1 MIAEQPRGQ
10 PEQAPR
16 FLPLIFALFIGSGCA
31 ALVYEI
37 VWFQLLQL
45 VIGSS
50 AVSLGVLLGT
60 FMGGMCLGSLWLPR
74 LIPPRHH
81 PLRVYAVL
89 ELAIGILGILVVLG
103 MPFIGRLY
111 TTLGGHGPL
120 GILLRGLFS
129 GICLLP
135 PTMLMGA
142 TLPVIARWVG
152 TTRRGVSRLGLLYGG
167 NIAGAVLGCLG
178 AGFYL
183 LRVYDMPAATYVA
196 AVLNVVAAVI
206 AFALA
211 RITPYPGAEDSA
223 ARKPAAAAPGSW
235 PVYVTI
241 ALSGMSALG
250 AEVVWTRQL
259 TLLLGGTTYTF
270 SIILAIFLIG
280 LGLGS
285 GIGSYAAREVVRP
298 RRALGISQFLLMGA
312 IAWSAWM
319 IAESLPYWPINPA
332 LTRNAWV
339 ILQVDFVRCLWA
351 ILPAASLWGASF
363 PLALASAASE
373 GQDPGR
379 MVGAVYAANTVG
391 AIAGALVF
399 STLLIPWLGTQASQR
414 ILITCAA
421 LATVL
426 MLGFWSPRESGH
438 PGFDKRSAVW
448 LLLIIGIAL
457 GLASSVPRIPGLLV
471 AYGRFMTM
479 RLQDRVDI
487 IYVGEGMNSSM
498 AVSRLPNGVLNYHNA
513 GKIQASSEPQDMRL
527 QLMLGHLTT
536 LLPEHPRSI
545 LVIGCGAGVTAGAV
559 SINPRVE
566 RVTIAEIEP
575 LVPQVVSKYFS
586 EYNYDVVRNPK
597 VRVELDDARHYLLTT
612 REKFDAITSD
622 PFDPWVKG
630 AATLYTKEFFEEVR
644 EHLNPGGVATVFVQL
659 YQSSTDVVKSEI
671 ATFLQVFPNGV
682 VLGNTYDGAGYD
694 LVMLGRLAQTPIDLD
709 EMERRLRT
717 QEFAQVAQSLR
728 KTGFY
733 SAVDLF
739 STFAAEGP
747 QLKRWLQDAQ
757 INRDRN
763 LRLQYLA
770 GLVLNESQ
778 EAAIYWQILA
788 CRRFPENLFT
798 ASPERLQALKLG
810 IAAAR

>member
-1 MIAEQPRGQ
+1 MEQPRNHTA
-10 PEQAPR
+10 QASR
-16 FLPLIFALFIGSGCA
+16 FLPLIFTLFIAGGCA

-37 VWFQLLQL
+37 VWFQMLQL
-45 VIGSS
+45 IIGSS
-50 AVSLGVLLGT
+50 GVSLGVLLGT
-60 FMGGMCLGSLWLPR
+60 FMGGMCLGSFWLPR
-74 LIPPRHH
+74 VIPPRLH

-89 ELAIGILGILVVLG
+89 ELGIGILGILVLFG

-111 TTLGGHGPL
+111 TMLGGHGPL

-135 PTMLMGA
+135 PTILMGA

-152 TTRRGVSRLGLLYGG
+152 TTPRGVSRLGLLYGG
-167 NIAGAVLGCLG
+167 NTAGAVLGCLG

-196 AVLNVVAAVI
+196 AVLNVAAALVAFV
-206 AFALA
+206 LA
-211 RITPYPGAEDSA
+211 RITPHLRAEDSA
-223 ARKPAAAAPGSW
+223 ARESAVAPGSW

-270 SIILAIFLIG
+270 SIILAIFLVG

-298 RRALGISQFLLMGA
+298 RQALGVSQFLLVGA

-319 IAESLPYWPINPA
+319 IAKSLPYWPINPA
-332 LTRNAWV
+332 LTQSPWI

-351 ILPAASLWGASF
+351 ILPAAALWGASF

-414 ILITCAA
+414 ILITVAA
-421 LATVL
+421 LSAVL
-426 MLGFWSPRESGH
+426 MLAFWSPSESGNS
-438 PGFDKRSAVW
+438 GFDTRRAVW
-448 LLLIIGIAL
+448 LVLIIGITL
-457 GLASSVPRIPGLLV
+457 GLASSVARIPGLLV
-471 AYGRFMTM
+471 AYGRFMTV
-479 RLQDRVDI
+479 RLQDKVDI

-498 AVSRLPNGVLNYHNA
+498 AVSRMPNGVLNYHNA

-559 SINPRVE
+559 SVNPEVE
-566 RVTIAEIEP
+566 RVTIVEIEP

-671 ATFLQVFPNGV
+671 ATFLQVFPDGV

-694 LVMLGRLAQTPIDLD
+694 LVLLGRLAQTPIDLD

-717 QEFAQVAQSLR
+717 PEFAQVAQSLR

-739 STFAAEGP
+739 STFAAQGP
-747 QLKRWLQDAQ
+747 YLKPWLQDAQ

-770 GLVLNESQ
+770 GLGLNQSQ

-810 IAAAR
+810 IAAAQ

>member
-1 MIAEQPRGQ
+1 
-10 PEQAPR
+10 
-16 FLPLIFALFIGSGCA
+16 
-31 ALVYEI
+31 
-37 VWFQLLQL
+37 
-45 VIGSS
+45 
-50 AVSLGVLLGT
+50 
-60 FMGGMCLGSLWLPR
+60 
-74 LIPPRHH
+74 
-81 PLRVYAVL
+81 
-89 ELAIGILGILVVLG
+89 
-103 MPFIGRLY
+103 
-111 TTLGGHGPL
+111 
-120 GILLRGLFS
+120 
-129 GICLLP
+129 
-135 PTMLMGA
+135 
-142 TLPVIARWVG
+142 
-152 TTRRGVSRLGLLYGG
+152 
-167 NIAGAVLGCLG
+167 
-178 AGFYL
+178 
-183 LRVYDMPAATYVA
+183 
-196 AVLNVVAAVI
+196 
-206 AFALA
+206 
-211 RITPYPGAEDSA
+211 
-223 ARKPAAAAPGSW
+223 
-235 PVYVTI
+235 
-241 ALSGMSALG
+241 MSALG

-285 GIGSYAAREVVRP
+285 GIGSYAVREVVRP
-298 RRALGISQFLLMGA
+298 RRALAVSQFLLVGA

-332 LTRNAWV
+332 LTRTLGHLAGRPRALLV
-339 ILQVDFVRCLWA
+339 GHPPGGSPVGRQLSVGARIGRIGGTGSRAYGRRRLCRQYRGRDRRRAGVQH
-351 ILPAASLWGASF
+351 AAD
-363 PLALASAASE
+363 PLAGHTGVTAHL
-373 GQDPGR
+373 DHVR
-379 MVGAVYAANTVG
+379 GACG
-391 AIAGALVF
+391 GIDAGF
-399 STLLIPWLGTQASQR
+399 R
-414 ILITCAA
+414 
-421 LATVL
+421 
-426 MLGFWSPRESGH
+426 SPCESGN

-448 LLLIIGIAL
+448 LLLMIGITL
-457 GLASSVPRIPGLLV
+457 GLASSVARIPGLLV
-471 AYGRFMTM
+471 AYGGFMTM

-597 VRVELDDARHYLLTT
+597 VRIELDDARHYLLTT

-717 QEFAQVAQSLR
+717 PEFAQVAQSLR

-770 GLVLNESQ
+770 GLGLNESQ

-788 CRRFPENLFT
+788 CRQFPENLFT

-810 IAAAR
+810 IAAAQ

>member
-1 MIAEQPRGQ
+1 MEQPQGQ

-16 FLPLIFALFIGSGCA
+16 FLPLILALFIASGCA

-37 VWFQLLQL
+37 IWFQLLQL
-45 VIGSS
+45 IIGSS

-60 FMGGMCLGSLWLPR
+60 FMGGMCLGSFWLPR
-74 LIPPRHH
+74 VIPPRLH

-89 ELAIGILGILVVLG
+89 ELGIGILGILVLVG

-111 TTLGGHGPL
+111 TTLAGHGPL

-135 PTMLMGA
+135 PTLLMGA
-142 TLPVIARWVG
+142 TLPIIARWVG
-152 TTRRGVSRLGLLYGG
+152 TTSGGVSRLGLLYGG
-167 NIAGAVLGCLG
+167 NTAGAVLGCLA

-183 LRVYDMPAATYVA
+183 LRVYDMPAATYIA
-196 AVLNVVAAVI
+196 AVMNVVVALI

-211 RITPYPGAEDSA
+211 RFAPHLRAEVPAVRESA
-223 ARKPAAAAPGSW
+223 AAGSW
-235 PVYVTI
+235 AVLVTI

-270 SIILAIFLIG
+270 SIILAIFLVG
-280 LGLGS
+280 LCLGS
-285 GIGSYAAREVVRP
+285 GIGSYAARDTVRP
-298 RRALGISQFLLMGA
+298 KQALGISQFLLVGA

-319 IAESLPYWPINPA
+319 IAEYLPYWPINPT
-332 LTRNAWV
+332 LTKNPWV
-339 ILQVDFVRCLWA
+339 ILQVDFVRVLWV
-351 ILPAASLWGASF
+351 ILPATVLWGASF

-373 GQDPGR
+373 GQDPGL

-391 AIAGALVF
+391 AIAGALMF

-414 ILITCAA
+414 ILITVAA
-421 LATVL
+421 LSACL
-426 MLGFWSPRESGH
+426 MLVSWSRRESGK
-438 PGFDKRSAVW
+438 PGFDTRGAAWPVV
-448 LLLIIGIAL
+448 IIGITL
-457 GLASSVPRIPGLLV
+457 GFVSSVDRIPGLLV
-471 AYGRFMTM
+471 AYGRFTAM

-498 AVSRLPNGVLNYHNA
+498 AVSRLPSGILNYHNA
-513 GKIQASSEPQDMRL
+513 GKIQASSELQDMRL
-527 QLMLGHLTT
+527 QLMLGHLAT
-536 LLPEHPRSI
+536 LLAEHPRSI

-559 SINPRVE
+559 SINPHVE

-586 EYNYDVVRNPK
+586 AFNYDVVRNPK
-597 VRVELDDARHYLLTT
+597 VRVELDDARHYLQTT

-630 AATLYTKEFFEEVR
+630 AATLYTKEFFEEIR

-659 YQSSTDVVKSEI
+659 YQSSTEAVKSEI
-671 ATFLQVFPNGV
+671 ATFLQVFPDGL
-682 VLGNTYDGAGYD
+682 VLGNTFDGAGYD
-694 LVMLGRLAQTPIDLD
+694 LVLLGRLAQTPIDLD
-709 EMERRLRT
+709 EMERKLGT
-717 QEFAQVAQSLR
+717 PEFARVAQSLR
-728 KTGFY
+728 KVGFH

-770 GLVLNESQ
+770 GLGLNESQ

-788 CRRFPENLFT
+788 CRQFPENLFT

-810 IAAAR
+810 IAASQ